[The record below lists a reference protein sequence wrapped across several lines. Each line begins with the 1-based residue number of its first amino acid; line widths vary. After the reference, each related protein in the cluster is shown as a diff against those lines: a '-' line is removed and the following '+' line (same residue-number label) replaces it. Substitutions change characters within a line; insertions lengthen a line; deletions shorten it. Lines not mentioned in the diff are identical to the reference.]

1 MSQRKTGGTPSKR
14 NSRYRA
20 KGTSAP
26 KPVATSGKVRDGAGA
41 EKPSPRGWG
50 SKPAAA
56 PGLYIV
62 ATPIGNLGDVTL
74 RALDILDA
82 ADVIAC
88 EDTRVTGKLRAAH
101 GISTPMTPYHEHNA
115 ERARP
120 KLIERLK
127 RGEIVAL
134 VSDAGTPL
142 VSDPGYR
149 LVQAAI
155 AAGINVTAAPGATAP
170 IAALVVAG
178 LPTDRF
184 LFAGFL
190 PPRPGPR
197 RRALD
202 GFAAIDASLIFL
214 EAPRRLAASLADMAD
229 ALGAR
234 PAAVAR
240 EMTKLH
246 EEVRRGTLAQL
257 AAHYRAAG
265 APRGEAVVVVAPP
278 PAPEALDRVGDGD
291 AAASGA
297 VMAALDALLRE
308 ALGRASVRDAAT
320 QVAGAT
326 GIARR
331 RVYRRALE
339 LAGVAAPKPPDP
351 G

>member
-1 MSQRKTGGTPSKR
+1 MSQRKPGATRSNRKARSGATEP
-14 NSRYRA
+14 
-20 KGTSAP
+20 SAP
-26 KPVATSGKVRDGAGA
+26 NPVPAGRTR
-41 EKPSPRGWG
+41 PRRI
-50 SKPAAA
+50 SAPA
-56 PGLYIV
+56 PGLHIV

-74 RALDILDA
+74 RALDILQA

-88 EDTRVTGKLRAAH
+88 EDTRVTGKLRTAY
-101 GISTPMTPYHEHNA
+101 GITTPMTTYHEHNA
-115 ERARP
+115 ARVRP
-120 KLIERLK
+120 RLIERLK

-149 LVQAAI
+149 LVRAAI

-170 IAALVVAG
+170 ITALILAG

-190 PPRPGPR
+190 PTRAGPR

-202 GFAAIDASLIFL
+202 GLAVVDASLIFL
-214 EAPRRLAASLADMAD
+214 EAPRRLAATLADMAE

-240 EMTKLH
+240 ELTKLH
-246 EEVRRGTLAQL
+246 EEVRRGSLAEL

-278 PAPEALDRVGDGD
+278 EARAGGETRGQDGD
-291 AAASGA
+291 PEED
-297 VMAALDALLRE
+297 AALDTRLRRALAR
-308 ALGRASVRDAAT
+308 GSVRDAAA
-320 QVAGAT
+320 QVAAAT
-326 GIARR
+326 GLPRR

-339 LAGVAAPKPPDP
+339 LAGKAGAEPAGVKP
-351 G
+351 GR